1 MKKLKPIVFASLLV
15 LAFPLM
21 AQEGHSHHGTPA
33 LAEIAPAPAGKGGC
47 DKCKT
52 MGMGGKMAHGDD
64 MGDMDGMGGKMA
76 HGEGMGGMMCCKS
89 RHGGGSEMGGKSS
102 CGGMRGSD
110 TEALE
115 QRISELEKRL
125 DQMQKQPKLARKAP

>member
-21 AQEGHSHHGTPA
+21 AQEGHPPHGAPA
-33 LAEIAPAPAGKGGC
+33 LAEIGPAPASKGGC

-52 MGMGGKMAHGDD
+52 MGMGGKMAHVDD
-64 MGDMDGMGGKMA
+64 MGDMGEKMA
-76 HGEGMGGMMCCKS
+76 HGEGKGGMMCCKS
-89 RHGGGSEMGGKSS
+89 THGGGSEMGGKSC
-102 CGGMRGSD
+102 CGGMHGGD
-110 TEALE
+110 TVALE

-125 DQMQKQPKLARKAP
+125 DQMQKQFKLARKAP

>member
-15 LAFPLM
+15 LALPLM
-21 AQEGHSHHGTPA
+21 AQEGHPHHGAPA

-52 MGMGGKMAHGDD
+52 MGLDGKMTHGDG

-76 HGEGMGGMMCCKS
+76 HGDGKGGMMCCKS
-89 RHGGGSEMGGKSS
+89 KHGGGSEVGGKSC
-102 CGGMRGSD
+102 CGGMRGGD
-110 TEALE
+110 TLALE

-125 DQMQKQPKLARKAP
+125 DQMQKQLKPARKAP